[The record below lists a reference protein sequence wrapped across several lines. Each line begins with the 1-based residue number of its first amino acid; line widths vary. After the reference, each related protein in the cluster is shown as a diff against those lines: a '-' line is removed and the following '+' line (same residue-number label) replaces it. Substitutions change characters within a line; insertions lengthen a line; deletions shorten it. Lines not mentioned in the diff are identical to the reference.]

1 MSEFRNKKVLITGGT
16 KGLGFAI
23 AKAFCKQQTEVFLT
37 YRSDEETAN
46 NACKQIVDAG
56 GKCTLFKCDLAFSN
70 ASEELF
76 TQIKDYTQTLDFY
89 IHNAAATAFKSLLQM
104 KEHHI
109 DKTFNITVKSFILNM
124 KHVVEMMDGGGAVV
138 TISGMDTL
146 KAVPFHGLL
155 AAAKSSLETLTA
167 YYAHE
172 VAAKNIAVNGI
183 NPGFFRTESTQKYLG
198 KMFDAVNDKVSNS
211 VPLKREATLQE
222 ISELVLFLCSHKAS
236 WVVGQTIKVD
246 GGLDFVSP
254 FQI

>member
-1 MSEFRNKKVLITGGT
+1 MNEFHNKKVLITGGT

-23 AKAFCKQQTEVFLT
+23 ASAFSQQQAEVFLT
-37 YRSDEETAN
+37 YRSDEETAQ
-46 NACKQIVDAG
+46 NAHRQIVDAG
-56 GKCTLFKCDLAFSN
+56 GKCTIFKCDLAFPN
-70 ASEELF
+70 ASEKLF
-76 TQIKDYTQTLDFY
+76 AQIKEHTQTLDFY
-89 IHNAAATAFKSLLQM
+89 IHNAAATAFKNLLQM

-124 KHVVEMMDGGGAVV
+124 KHVVEMMSGGAVV

-198 KMFDAVNDKVSNS
+198 KMFEKVNNQVCNA

-222 ISELVLFLCSHKAS
+222 ISELVLFLCSRKAS
-236 WVVGQTIKVD
+236 WIVGQTIKVD
-246 GGLDFVSP
+246 GGLDFAP
-254 FQI
+254 NFQV